1 MTYTYFDLESIPDQS
16 EGALERAK
24 ESIKIPANY
33 KNPDTIA
40 AYIEEN
46 AQEAWEK
53 TALDGWKGHVAC
65 IVYERS
71 GNYDNRMSVRDVKD
85 EKQILEYFFSDLT
98 ETTFVG
104 HNIIGFDMPFLTKR
118 ALVLGV
124 KLPPE
129 HIWPRN
135 LRPWDTKVFDTM
147 TAFGNGKEF
156 ISLDNLARNLGIKGK
171 GETTGKQV
179 HYMWQQGLHDEIAE
193 YCSDDVRIVREIH
206 ERFLACNW

>member
-1 MTYTYFDLESIPDQS
+1 MSFTYTDCETIPDQS

-24 ESIKIPANY
+24 ESVKVPANY

-46 AQEAWEK
+46 AQEAWER

-65 IVYERS
+65 IVANDREYEI
-71 GNYDNRMSVRDVKD
+71 RDVND
-85 EKQILEYFFSDLT
+85 EKFMLQSFFSSLT

-104 HNIIGFDMPFLTKR
+104 HNIIGFDIPFLTKR

-129 HIWPRN
+129 HIWPRS
-135 LRPWDTKVFDTM
+135 LKPWDNKVFDTM
-147 TAFGNGKEF
+147 TQLGNGKEF
-156 ISLDNLARNLGIKGK
+156 ISLDNLARNLGLKGK
-171 GETTGKQV
+171 GNTTGKQV
-179 HYMWQQGLHDEIAE
+179 HYMWKNGLHDEIAE
-193 YCSDDVRIVREIH
+193 YCADDCRIVREIH